1 MFGYE
6 IQLNLGNNN
15 LVLVVK
21 NVSIINILK

>member
-21 NVSIINILK
+21 NVNIINIVK